1 MRRTPSVVV
10 AVLFFLLF
18 LASCS
23 FREEESLEMSYRSP
37 ILFID
42 SKQIDEEDAYF
53 IDGRSAFLSVE
64 SVKDAL
70 KEKGVRF
77 EAGEIRTKL
86 KVADYLEDEA
96 LKRAFHKDEISFLI
110 PTLNYRSKD
119 YINVRFL
126 RELFDMKVVEADNM
140 LLVFTKDGPL
150 APNKKAL
157 LPKSTELYTKTDTGF
172 EPIEKTQSASEVYV
186 ADRGEEENKL
196 PIYHYMNGLCY
207 ADRSSLEALSEYRN
221 EPKKIRAAQKKD
233 KYKALQMNWEV
244 LTSYQESIVRA
255 PKEKIEGLDI
265 LIPTCFELGEA
276 ELNSKLSHEYVERAK
291 ELGYLVYGHFA
302 DKGDLALFRSL
313 LAEEGKRK
321 ELSDS
326 LLFYCAYFGLDGINF
341 DLTEL
346 DRSDRE
352 AFTRFF
358 SETSKR
364 ASMLGLTLSICVPP
378 MDGSPYERRLFH
390 KVPDSE
396 APPGSDLKEVS
407 EEARQALLEGVL
419 DFPALKDDT
428 DFFILMAIDQY
439 GTESQVPG
447 PVSSL
452 AWTEENIRQLLSVI
466 PAEQLVLA
474 QASYLRVYVL
484 EPGDLSVQGT
494 QLSSLK
500 DFKEITKTRNVN
512 LLYDYSAS
520 QEVAEYQDP
529 EKKLLYRVWLEDEA
543 SFSQRLDLIKKYRL
557 KGLAIWS
564 MAFEE
569 GWQVRLKN
577 RLLQELR

>member
-10 AVLFFLLF
+10 AVLFFLFF

-23 FREEESLEMSYRSP
+23 FREEEGLEMSYRSP
-37 ILFID
+37 ILLID
-42 SKQIDEEDAYF
+42 SKQIDEEDAF
-53 IDGRSAFLSVE
+53 FVDGGSVFLSVK
-64 SVKDAL
+64 SIQDVLKD
-70 KEKGVRF
+70 KGVRF
-77 EAGEIRTKL
+77 EAGGIRTKL
-86 KVADYLEDEA
+86 KVSDYLEDES
-96 LKRAFHKDEISFLI
+96 LKRAFHRDEISFLI

-126 RELFDMKVVEADNM
+126 RELFDMKVIEADKL
-140 LLVFTKDGPL
+140 LLVFTKDAPL

-157 LPKSTELYTKTDTGF
+157 LPKSTELYAKTDAGF
-172 EPIEKTQSASEVYV
+172 ELIEKTASASEVYV
-186 ADRGEEENKL
+186 ADREGEEGKV
-196 PIYHYMNGLCY
+196 PIYHDGNGLCY

-221 EPKKIRAAQKKD
+221 EPKKIRAAQKKE

-255 PKEKIEGLDI
+255 PKRKMEGLDI

-276 ELNSKLSHEYVERAK
+276 ELSSKLSHEYVDGAK
-291 ELGYLVYGHFA
+291 DLGYLVYGHFA

-326 LLFYCAYFGLDGINF
+326 LLFYCAYYGLDGINF
-341 DLTEL
+341 DLTEAE
-346 DRSDRE
+346 RSDRE

-358 SETSKR
+358 SDTSKR
-364 ASMLGLTLSICVPP
+364 ARMLGLTLSICVPP
-378 MDGSPYERRLFH
+378 MDGSSVERRLFH
-390 KVPDSE
+390 KAPGSAV
-396 APPGSDLKEVS
+396 PPGADVLELG
-407 EEARQALLEGVL
+407 EGAGQAILEGVL
-419 DFPALKDDT
+419 DLPAIKDDA

-439 GTESQVPG
+439 GSESQVPG

-452 AWTEENIRQLLSVI
+452 AWTEENIRQILSVI
-466 PAEQLVLA
+466 PAERLVLA
-474 QASYLRVYVL
+474 QASYLRIYAL
-484 EPGDLSVQGT
+484 DAGDLSVRGT

-500 DFKEITKTRNVN
+500 DFQEITKTKHVK

-520 QEVAEYQDP
+520 QEVAEYPDA
-529 EKKLLYRVWLEDEA
+529 EKKLLYRVWLEDED
-543 SFSQRLDLIKKYRL
+543 SFSKRLELIQKYRL

-564 MAFEE
+564 LAFEE

-577 RLLQELR
+577 SLLQEGR